1 MTSRRQHPDEL
12 CQYCARFRDG
22 FCHLDD
28 LAPCR
33 PVIRHDGPQRPA
45 PCTPEETE
53 RAKTR
58 VLAFVVA
65 FFLAIAALLLLANRY
80 RPADRDS
87 SPVERREPVSTTAIL
102 RERNRAVESP
112 LSEWQLLTLAIMY
125 TESRFQPDATGTAQ
139 DSGILQLRPCYVQE
153 VNRLAGTH
161 YTPEDAFDPATAVE
175 IFERMQDCK
184 NPDRS
189 PDIALALH
197 NRGAG
202 YRAEVLRNL
211 ELIRRYEAAR
221 KTITDK

>member
-1 MTSRRQHPDEL
+1 MTSCRQHPDEL
-12 CQYCARFRDG
+12 CKYCARFRDG

-33 PVIRHDGPQRPA
+33 PVIRDDGQQPA

-65 FFLAIAALLLLANRY
+65 FFLAVAALLLLANRY

-102 RERNRAVESP
+102 RERNRAAESP
-112 LSEWQLLTLAIMY
+112 LSEWQLLTLAIAY
-125 TESRFQPDATGTAQ
+125 TESRCNPDSVGK
-139 DSGILQLRPCYVQE
+139 DGDRGILQITPVYIRE

-161 YTPEDAFDPATAVE
+161 YRPEDAFDPATAVE

-202 YRAEVLRNL
+202 YRARVLENL

>member
-33 PVIRHDGPQRPA
+33 PVIRDDGQRPA

-102 RERNRAVESP
+102 RERNRAAESP

-125 TESRFQPDATGTAQ
+125 TESRFQPDATGKDGDRGVMQITPAY
-139 DSGILQLRPCYVQE
+139 IRE
-153 VNRLAGTH
+153 VNRLAGTQ
-161 YTPEDAFDPATAVE
+161 YRPEDAFDPATAVE

>member
-33 PVIRHDGPQRPA
+33 PVIRGDGQQPA

-65 FFLAIAALLLLANRY
+65 FFLAVAALLLLANRY

-87 SPVERREPVSTTAIL
+87 SPAERREPVSTTAIL

-125 TESRFQPDATGTAQ
+125 TESRFQPDATGKDGDRGVMQITPAY
-139 DSGILQLRPCYVQE
+139 IRE

-161 YTPEDAFDPATAVE
+161 YRPEDAFDPATAVE
-175 IFERMQDCK
+175 IFERMQDYR

-202 YRAEVLRNL
+202 YRARVLENL

>member
-33 PVIRHDGPQRPA
+33 PVIRHDGTQPE

-102 RERNRAVESP
+102 RERNRAAESS

-125 TESRFQPDATGTAQ
+125 TESRFQPDALGADQ
-139 DSGILQLRPCYVQE
+139 DSGILQITPIYIRE

-161 YTPEDAFDPATAVE
+161 YRPEDAFDPATAVE

-202 YRAEVLRNL
+202 YRARVLENL

>member
-33 PVIRHDGPQRPA
+33 PVIRHDGQQPA

-65 FFLAIAALLLLANRY
+65 FFLAVAALLLLANRY

-87 SPVERREPVSTTAIL
+87 SPVERREPVSTTAI
-102 RERNRAVESP
+102 
-112 LSEWQLLTLAIMY
+112 Y
-125 TESRFQPDATGTAQ
+125 
-139 DSGILQLRPCYVQE
+139 
-153 VNRLAGTH
+153 
-161 YTPEDAFDPATAVE
+161 
-175 IFERMQDCK
+175 
-184 NPDRS
+184 
-189 PDIALALH
+189 
-197 NRGAG
+197 
-202 YRAEVLRNL
+202 
-211 ELIRRYEAAR
+211 
-221 KTITDK
+221 

>member
-33 PVIRHDGPQRPA
+33 PVIRGDGPQPA

-102 RERNRAVESP
+102 RERNRAAESP

-125 TESRFQPDATGTAQ
+125 TESRFQPDALGTAQ

-161 YTPEDAFDPATAVE
+161 YTPEDAFDPPWKSSSGCRTA
-175 IFERMQDCK
+175 RT
-184 NPDRS
+184 PT
-189 PDIALALH
+189 
-197 NRGAG
+197 
-202 YRAEVLRNL
+202 
-211 ELIRRYEAAR
+211 AAR
-221 KTITDK
+221 TSPSPCTTGGLATGPKFSAILNLSGGTKPPAKR

>member
-33 PVIRHDGPQRPA
+33 PVIRHDGPQPA

-102 RERNRAVESP
+102 RERNRAAESP

-125 TESRFQPDATGTAQ
+125 TESRCNPDSVGK
-139 DSGILQLRPCYVQE
+139 DGDRGILQITPVYIRE

-161 YTPEDAFDPATAVE
+161 YRPEDAFDPATAVE

-202 YRAEVLRNL
+202 YRARVLENL

>member
-1 MTSRRQHPDEL
+1 MTRRIPRSRCTRCIHYNGDMCVLE
-12 CQYCARFRDG
+12 
-22 FCHLDD
+22 D
-28 LAPCR
+28 LAPCQFRRTPEAEQERVKDILLVAVAVFAVVLCAVMWMAGWISREVTR
-33 PVIRHDGPQRPA
+33 PV
-45 PCTPEETE
+45 PEEAPAAPKSVT
-53 RAKTR
+53 
-58 VLAFVVA
+58 
-65 FFLAIAALLLLANRY
+65 ALLRAQH
-80 RPADRDS
+80 DRED
-87 SPVERREPVSTTAIL
+87 TLTD
-102 RERNRAVESP
+102 
-112 LSEWQLLTLAIMY
+112 WQLLTLAIMY
-125 TESRFQPDATGTAQ
+125 TESRFKPDATGTAQ

-202 YRAEVLRNL
+202 YRARVLENL